1 MRIEALPSLESRFA
15 LHRSASQRIK
25 AAAKSFGLKQVP
37 LQGSEAA
44 NGMTALYFP
53 PNVTAGDLL
62 PRMLKRG
69 VVVAGGLHVDIKGQL
84 SSIEIIPFCEGHVLN
99 SSVLQI
105 LIFGSVIWVYRL

>member
-84 SSIEIIPFCEGHVLN
+84 SSIEIILFCV
-99 SSVLQI
+99 
-105 LIFGSVIWVYRL
+105 RAMC